1 MSLKWV
7 LDKVPID
14 LLISL
19 LQSPLGI
26 GEKKEKHRL
35 AEMCDTYSI
44 IHIQKLYLADK
55 IDNSE
60 ALLIEIHNG
69 MTLRQLNS
77 STCLSSNPVILF
89 ALPISVF

>member
-19 LQSPLGI
+19 LQSLLGI

-35 AEMCDTYSI
+35 AKMCNTYTHAKKI
-44 IHIQKLYLADK
+44 IFDK

-60 ALLIEIHNG
+60 ALLTEIPNR
-69 MTLRQLNS
+69 MTLRP
-77 STCLSSNPVILF
+77 LS
-89 ALPISVF
+89 